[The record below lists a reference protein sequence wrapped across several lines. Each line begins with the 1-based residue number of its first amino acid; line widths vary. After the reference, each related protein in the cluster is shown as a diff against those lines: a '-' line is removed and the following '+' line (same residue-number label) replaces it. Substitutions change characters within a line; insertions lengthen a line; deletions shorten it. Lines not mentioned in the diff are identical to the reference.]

1 MKIELARTEVI
12 HFVGIGGIGMSGLS
26 LIMKGKGFKV
36 QGSDILLNKN
46 IERLKKEKIKV
57 FIGQKKQN
65 LKNATIVVISS
76 AIKKNNPEI
85 VEAKRTNL
93 PIITRGKMLAH
104 IVSLMKNI
112 AVVGSH
118 GKTTTTSL
126 VASILQKTK
135 LDPTIINGGVIN
147 SIKNTARLGKSEWS
161 ILEAD
166 ESDGSFVHILPTYSI
181 ITNIDREHM
190 DYYKSMNNL
199 INYFV
204 QFIEKVPSFGKS
216 FICIDDKISK
226 NLVRKLNSQ
235 NFYTFGT
242 NTKSNFLI
250 KNIKQNRK
258 FTEFD
263 LMVNVPNKKKLF
275 IKKIKIPLLGVHNV
289 RNSVASIAVALTVG
303 ISISNIKKSLLNFKG
318 VQRRFNKIFTYNDID
333 FYDDY
338 AHHPTEIKVVLEGIK
353 KVYEDYDKVCIFQ
366 PHRISRLKDLRKEFS
381 FAFQNADTVVLCP
394 VYTAGE
400 KIKLGFSYLNFAKE
414 IIKNSKVK
422 LFLVNDNKQL
432 AMFLKKNMYGKK
444 IVIGMGAGSISN
456 WIRKLPKLMKWK

>member
-1 MKIELARTEVI
+1 MKIEIAKTEII

-36 QGSDILLNKN
+36 QGSDLSLNKN

-76 AIKKNNPEI
+76 AIKKNNPEMI
-85 VEAKRTNL
+85 EAKRKNL

-112 AVVGSH
+112 VVVGSH

-126 VASILQKTK
+126 VASIFQKTK

-147 SIKNTARLGKSEWS
+147 SIKNTAKLGKSDWS

-166 ESDGSFVHILPTYSI
+166 ESDGSFIHIPPTYSI

-190 DYYKSMNNL
+190 DFYKSIEDL
-199 INYFV
+199 KNYFI

-216 FICIDDKISK
+216 FICIDDKINNEFVKKLK
-226 NLVRKLNSQ
+226 NQ
-235 NFYTFGT
+235 NFYTYGL
-242 NTKSNFLI
+242 NLKSNFLI
-250 KNIKQNRK
+250 KNIRQNKK

-263 LMVNVPNKKKLF
+263 LLVNLPNKKRFVL
-275 IKKIKIPLLGVHNV
+275 KKIKIPLLGIHNV
-289 RNSVASIAVALTVG
+289 RNSVAAAAVALTVG
-303 ISISNIKKSLLNFKG
+303 ISTSSIKKGLFNFKG
-318 VQRRFNKIFTYNDID
+318 VQRRFNKIFTYNNID

-338 AHHPTEIKVVLEGIK
+338 AHHPTEIKVVLDGVN
-353 KVYEDYDKVCIFQ
+353 KVYKGYDKVCVFQ

-381 FAFQNADTVVLCP
+381 FAFKNADTVVLCP
-394 VYTAGE
+394 LYAAGE
-400 KIKLGFSYLNFAKE
+400 KIKLGFNYLNFAKE

-422 LFLVNDNKQL
+422 LFIVNDNNQL
-432 AMFLKKNMYGKK
+432 AKFLKKNMYGKK

-456 WIRKLPKLMKWK
+456 WMRELPKLMK

>member
-1 MKIELARTEVI
+1 MKIELAKTEVI

-36 QGSDILLNKN
+36 QGSDISSNKN
-46 IERLKKEKIKV
+46 TERLKKEKIKI

-76 AIKKNNPEI
+76 AIKKNNLEM
-85 VEAKRTNL
+85 VEARRKNL

-112 AVVGSH
+112 VIVGSH

-126 VASILQKTK
+126 VSSILQKTK

-166 ESDGSFVHILPTYSI
+166 ESDGSFVHIPTTYSI
-181 ITNIDREHM
+181 ITNIDKEHM
-190 DYYKSMNNL
+190 DFYKSMDNL
-199 INYFV
+199 KKYFL
-204 QFIEKVPSFGKS
+204 QFVEKVPSFGKS
-216 FICIDDKISK
+216 FICLDDKINK
-226 NLVRKLNSQ
+226 DLVRKLNSQ
-235 NFYTFGT
+235 NFYTYGI
-242 NTKSNFLI
+242 NSNSNFLI
-250 KNIKQNRK
+250 KNIKQNK
-258 FTEFD
+258 IFTEFD
-263 LMVNVPNKKKLF
+263 LLVNVPNKKKLF
-275 IKKIKIPLLGVHNV
+275 IKKIRIPLLGVHNV
-289 RNSVASIAVALTVG
+289 RNSVAAAAVALTVG
-303 ISISNIKKSLLNFKG
+303 ISVSDIKKGLLNFKG
-318 VQRRFNKIFTYNDID
+318 VQRRFNKIFTYNGID

-338 AHHPTEIKVVLEGIK
+338 AHHPTEIKVVLEGVY
-353 KVYEDYDKVCIFQ
+353 KVYKGYDKVCIFQ

-381 FAFQNADTVVLCP
+381 FAFKEADTVVLCP

-432 AMFLKKNMYGKK
+432 AIFLKKNMYGKK

-456 WIRKLPKLMKWK
+456 WMKKLPKLM